1 MLPCPKSSLREI
13 MCFLVYQASFLF
25 QGVFFLLLCVP
36 FTSQKINFLF
46 QSFSYI
52 YLNELLES
60 TVDGGSDVGDV
71 LPEVDG
77 EESALGDALG
87 GELELL

>member
-1 MLPCPKSSLREI
+1 M
-13 MCFLVYQASFLF
+13 F
-25 QGVFFLLLCVP
+25 
-36 FTSQKINFLF
+36 N
-46 QSFSYI
+46 
-52 YLNELLES
+52 LNELLES
-60 TVDGGSDVGDV
+60 TVDGGSDVGDI

>member
-1 MLPCPKSSLREI
+1 VVRFI
-13 MCFLVYQASFLF
+13 YHFLIF
-25 QGVFFLLLCVP
+25 CKIKP
-36 FTSQKINFLF
+36 FIFGLYPQIFN
-46 QSFSYI
+46 
-52 YLNELLES
+52 LNELLES
-60 TVDGGSDVGDV
+60 TVDRGSNVGDV